1 MWIIV
6 LGGEK
11 MRISKLPLYIFS
23 SVLGMALIIYV
34 LLGFHA
40 TQNMFYFPQV
50 NLISIEALLDQTSF
64 SESDYATL
72 YEQTG
77 IAKPMVDLLR
87 QQSDF
92 KSKMLHFQSNYFK
105 KQNVVKTKMTL
116 FTNIDEVHDEKGE
129 MVQVFDLAPYEN
141 GYIFLSKSTYTYNW
155 RHGHAG
161 LVIDSVRGKTLESL
175 EPFTLSMEQD
185 AAWWAYR
192 PTFKMMRLKDVDQA
206 YLDEIAEFATT
217 YMQGIPY
224 NILAMKTNKKIPTS
238 THCSH
243 IVWHTFKQFG
253 IDLDSSGG
261 IFVSPGDLARSPYLE
276 TLQIYG
282 FDPTKKW

>member
-1 MWIIV
+1 MWIIE

-11 MRISKLPLYIFS
+11 MQKLKLPLYIFS
-23 SVLGMALIIYV
+23 TVLGIALIIYV

-40 TQNMFYFPQV
+40 TNNMFYSPQV
-50 NLISIEALLDQTSF
+50 SPISLETILDQTSF
-64 SESDYATL
+64 SEADYTTL

-77 IAKPMVDLLR
+77 IAKPMVDILK

-92 KSKMLHFQSNYFK
+92 KAKMLKFQSNYFK
-105 KQNVVKTKMTL
+105 KQNVVKTKMTPL
-116 FTNIDEVHDEKGE
+116 TNIDQVHNEKGE
-129 MVQVFDLAPYEN
+129 MIKVFDLAPYEN
-141 GYIFLSKSTYTYNW
+141 GYIFLTKSTYTYNW

-185 AAWWAYR
+185 ASWWEYR

-206 YLDEIAEFATT
+206 FLDKVAQFAAT
-217 YMQGIPY
+217 YMKNIPY
-224 NILAMKTNKKIPTS
+224 NILAMKTNKLIPTS

-243 IVWHTFKQFG
+243 IVWHTFKHFG

-282 FDPTKKW
+282 FDPNEKW

>member
-1 MWIIV
+1 MWIMK

-11 MRISKLPLYIFS
+11 MKKHELLLRIFS
-23 SVLGMALIIYV
+23 TILSLALIIYV
-34 LLGFHA
+34 SLGFHA
-40 TQNMFYFPQV
+40 AHNMFYVPQV
-50 NLISIEALLDQTSF
+50 SLVSIEEILEQPSF
-64 SESDYATL
+64 SEEDYALL

-77 IAKPMVDLLR
+77 IAQPMVDVLK

-92 KSKMLHFQSNYFK
+92 KTKMLNFQSNYFK
-105 KQNVVKTKMTL
+105 KQNVVKTKMTPL
-116 FTNIDEVHDEKGE
+116 TNVDKVLDEKGQ
-129 MVQVFDLAPYEN
+129 MVKAFELAPYEN
-141 GYIFLSKSTYTYNW
+141 GYIFLTKSTYTYNW

-185 AAWWAYR
+185 ASWWEYR
-192 PTFKMMRLKDVDQA
+192 PTFKMMRLKDVDQT
-206 YLDEIAEFATT
+206 YLDEIANFAATH
-217 YMQGIPY
+217 MQDIPY
-224 NILAMKTNKKIPTS
+224 NILAMKTNKTRPTS

-261 IFVSPGDLARSPYLE
+261 IFVSPGDIGRSPYLE

-282 FDPTKKW
+282 FDPSKDW